1 MNFFFSNNSRAK
13 KMAWMLE
20 PQWAW
25 HIVFTDAFS
34 ALQPK
39 QPIGDRHHK
48 QTFFGCSTEHLPQAP
63 PTPQ

>member
-1 MNFFFSNNSRAK
+1 
-13 KMAWMLE
+13 MAWMLE

-39 QPIGDRHHK
+39 QPIGDRHNK